1 MKKFWVLLALAAMV
15 AAGCK
20 SGKKTEVKDEVGAD
34 STSLVADSVGTR
46 VALNDIRF
54 KGWTKKEWL
63 DNDYIRTLRKYID
76 DYNEGKVSDVNLD
89 PYREKIRCKFIVYD
103 IEAYMLGGVLLRV
116 LFLDLPDT
124 VFSAWIYSY
133 VDEETKT
140 VEGYE
145 MRSIMIE
152 EEKTDCTRED
162 MLQAV
167 EEVPELKLW

>member
-1 MKKFWVLLALAAMV
+1 MRKFWVLLALAAMV

-20 SGKKTEVKDEVGAD
+20 SGKKVEVKEECVLD
-34 STSLVADSVGTR
+34 SALLVTDSVGTSE
-46 VALNDIRF
+46 ALNDIRF
-54 KGWTKKEWL
+54 KGWTRKEWL

-89 PYREKIRCKFIVYD
+89 PYREKIRCKFVVYD

-116 LFLDLPDT
+116 LFFDLPDT

-133 VDEETKT
+133 VDEETKK
-140 VEGYE
+140 VKGYD
-145 MRSIMIE
+145 MRSIMVE
-152 EEKTDCTRED
+152 EEKADCTQED

>member
-1 MKKFWVLLALAAMV
+1 MKKFWVLLAFAPMV

-20 SGKKTEVKDEVGAD
+20 SGKKAEVKDEVVAD
-34 STSLVADSVGTR
+34 STSLVADSVGMSE
-46 VALNDIRF
+46 ALNDIRLR
-54 KGWTKKEWL
+54 GWTRKEWV

-76 DYNEGKVSDVNLD
+76 DYNEGKVSDVNLE
-89 PYREKIRCKFIVYD
+89 PYREKIRCKFVVYD

-116 LFLDLPDT
+116 LFFDLPDT

-133 VDEETKT
+133 VDEETKK
-140 VEGYE
+140 VKGYN
-145 MRSIMIE
+145 MRSIMVE
-152 EEKTDCTRED
+152 EEKVDCTQED

>member
-1 MKKFWVLLALAAMV
+1 MKKFWVLLAFAPMV

-20 SGKKTEVKDEVGAD
+20 SGKKTEVKDEVVAD
-34 STSLVADSVGTR
+34 STSLVADSVGTSE
-46 VALNDIRF
+46 ALNDIRF
-54 KGWTKKEWL
+54 RGWTRKEWL
-63 DNDYIRTLRKYID
+63 DNEYIRTLRKYID

-89 PYREKIRCKFIVYD
+89 PYREKIRCKFVVYD

-116 LFLDLPDT
+116 LFFDLPDT

-133 VDEETKT
+133 VDEEAKK
-140 VEGYE
+140 VKGYN
-145 MRSIMIE
+145 MRSIMVE
-152 EEKTDCTRED
+152 EGKADCTQED

>member
-1 MKKFWVLLALAAMV
+1 MRRILILLALAAMV

-20 SGKKTEVKDEVGAD
+20 SMKQAEVKDGVGAA
-34 STSLVADSVGTR
+34 STSLVADSVGMR
-46 VALNDIRF
+46 EGLNDIRF

-63 DNDYIRTLRKYID
+63 DNGYIHTLRKYID

-89 PYREKIRCKFIVYD
+89 PYREQIRCKFIVYD

-167 EEVPELKLW
+167 EEVPELKFW